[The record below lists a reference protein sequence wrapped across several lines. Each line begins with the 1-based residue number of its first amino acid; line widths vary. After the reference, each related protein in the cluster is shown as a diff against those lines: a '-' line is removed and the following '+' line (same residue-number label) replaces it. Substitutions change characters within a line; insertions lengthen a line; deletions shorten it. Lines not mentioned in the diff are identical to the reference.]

1 MNESSD
7 NLAVPGNDAVE
18 ALLEKAQPRLAPPD
32 AVEQDIR
39 AAVRAEWANA
49 NARRQ
54 RRRLAAGFAIAASVT
69 LVLAASILGIR
80 QTGIAP
86 VEVASIDRSIGTLHV
101 QSDSSGAME
110 SVDTTS
116 VLTGQVLT
124 TGADSAA
131 GLSWLDGGSLRVD
144 SDSRIEFVAAN
155 EVFLRAGRIYFDS
168 LGSGPDSD
176 FSIRTTHGVVS
187 HVGTQYLTESTAASL
202 TVSVREGEVRVAGA
216 FHEPTVYVGQRMQ
229 LSGSSQPSITNT
241 SGAGSEW
248 QWIEA
253 VSPNIS
259 VDGMSVFDFLHW
271 VGRETGHAVQF
282 ESASAETLARDT
294 QLRGAVNAEPRAELR
309 LRMMTVDLDA
319 RFDAEGP
326 AIIVTD

>member
-1 MNESSD
+1 MNETSD

-18 ALLEKAQPRLAPPD
+18 ALLEKAKPRPSPPE
-32 AVEQDIR
+32 AVEQEIR
-39 AAVRAEWANA
+39 AAVRAEWINTG
-49 NARRQ
+49 ARRQ

-69 LVLAASILGIR
+69 LVLAVSILGVR

-86 VEVASIDRSIGTLHV
+86 VEVASIDRSVGTLHV
-101 QSDSSGAME
+101 QSDSAGAME

-131 GLSWLDGGSLRVD
+131 GLSWLGGGSLRVD

-155 EVFLRAGRIYFDS
+155 EVFLHSGRIYFDS
-168 LGSGPDSD
+168 FASGPDND
-176 FSIRTTHGVVS
+176 FSIHTTHGVVS
-187 HVGTQYLTESTAASL
+187 HVGTQYMTESDAASL
-202 TVSVREGEVRVAGA
+202 VVSVREGEVRVDGA
-216 FHEPTVYVGQRMQ
+216 FHDSTVHVGQRVQ
-229 LSGSSQPSITNT
+229 LSGSAQPSITNT
-241 SGAGSEW
+241 SGAGGEW

-282 ESASAETLARDT
+282 ESASAEVLARGT

-319 RFDAEGP
+319 RFDPEGP
-326 AIIVTD
+326 VIIVTD